1 MTNSRDVVTPGSVLH
16 VVNRGNDRRAIF
28 LEDVDYGD
36 FLVLLR
42 EARERFAVKL
52 FAYCLMPNHFHLV
65 VAPDDWCA
73 LSAYMH
79 FVERGRAC
87 DLRAIART
95 KGNGHVFQRRY
106 WKKVINGEGHLLC
119 ALRYVEANA
128 ARARLVERAES
139 WEWGS
144 LFERQTGGRDLL
156 QRLPIRLPEDW
167 STIVNVPLQ
176 RVDLDDIRGR
186 KKMGRP
192 TKLADLRNSKK

>member
-1 MTNSRDVVTPGSVLH
+1 VMPGSVVH
-16 VVNRGNDRRAIF
+16 VVNRGNDRRPIF

-65 VAPDDWCA
+65 VSPADWRA

-79 FVERGRAC
+79 FVQRGRAC

-95 KGNGHVFQRRY
+95 RGNGHVFQRRY
-106 WKKVINGEGHLLC
+106 WKKAIDGEGHLLC

-128 ARARLVERAES
+128 VRASLVERAES

-144 LFERQTGGRDLL
+144 LYERQTAERDLL
-156 QRLPIRLPEDW
+156 QCLPLRLPADW

-176 RVDLDDIRGR
+176 QVDLDSLRGR

-192 TKLADLRNSKK
+192 PKDLRKAKK

>member
-1 MTNSRDVVTPGSVLH
+1 MARLERVVAPGCVVH

-28 LEDVDYGD
+28 PEDIDYAA
-36 FLVLLR
+36 FLVLMR

-52 FAYCLMPNHFHLV
+52 FAFCLMPNHFHLV
-65 VAPDDWCA
+65 VSPTDSRA

-79 FVERGRAC
+79 FVERGHAC

-106 WKKVINGEGHLLC
+106 WKSVIDSEEHLLC
-119 ALRYVEANA
+119 VLRYVEANA
-128 ARARLVERAES
+128 ARAGLVARAES

-144 LFERQTGGRDLL
+144 LYDRQTGERDLL
-156 QRLPIRLPEDW
+156 HPPPLRLPVDW
-167 STIVNVPLQ
+167 AEIVNTALPKP
-176 RVDLDDIRGR
+176 DLDQIRFP

-192 TKLADLRNSKK
+192 AKPVDLRGSQK